1 MNIEQAR
8 LNMIKQQ
15 IRTWDV
21 TDYKVLEAFSAL
33 PREEF
38 VEPAYRNLAFADTNL
53 PIGHNEVMLSPK
65 VEGKMLQALNIQP
78 HETVL
83 EIGTGSGYFTA
94 LLAQFAKHV
103 YSVEFYSDLSQ
114 NAAQLLKRHRI
125 NNVSLE
131 IGNAARGWPHY
142 SNEIDVLVITGS
154 LPYLPES
161 FKSCLKDSGR
171 LMAILGDSPNMEVTL
186 IKKQGQNWTAKKIFE
201 TVAPALVHAQQ
212 PERFMF

>member
-1 MNIEQAR
+1 MNTEQAR

-21 TDYKVLEAFSAL
+21 TDYKVLEAFSAV

-38 VEPAYRNLAFADTNL
+38 VDPAFRDLAFSDTNL
-53 PIGHNEVMLSPK
+53 ALGHNEIMLSPII
-65 VEGKMLQALNIQP
+65 EGKMLQALEIQP

-114 NAAQLLKRHRI
+114 NAAQHLKNRRI
-125 NNVSLE
+125 TNVSLE
-131 IGNAARGWPHY
+131 IGNAARGWNFHKDKV
-142 SNEIDVLVITGS
+142 DVLVITGS
-154 LPYLPES
+154 LPFLPES
-161 FKSCLKDSGR
+161 FKSCLKESGR

-186 IKKQGQNWTAKKIFE
+186 IKKQPNGWVATPLFE
-201 TVAPALVHAQQ
+201 TVAPALLYAQQ
-212 PERFMF
+212 PERFVF

>member
-8 LNMIKQQ
+8 INMIKQQ

-21 TDYKVLEAFSAL
+21 TDNTVLEAFAAV

-38 VEPAYRNLAFADTNL
+38 VDPSYRDLAFADTTL
-53 PIGHNEVMLSPK
+53 PLAHNEVMLSPK
-65 VEGKMLQALNIQP
+65 VEGKMLQALDIQP

-94 LLAQFAKHV
+94 LLAKMAKHV

-114 NAAQLLKRHRI
+114 NASAHLKRHRI

-131 IGNAARGWPHY
+131 IGNAARGWDYHA
-142 SNEIDVLVITGS
+142 NEIDVLVITGS
-154 LPYLPES
+154 LPFLPDS
-161 FKSCLKDSGR
+161 FKSCLKETGR
-171 LMAILGDSPNMEVTL
+171 LMAILGDSPNMKVTL
-186 IKKQGQNWTAKKIFE
+186 IKKNGKDWAAKNLFE
-201 TVAPALVHAQQ
+201 TVAPTLLYAQQ
-212 PERFMF
+212 PERFVF